1 MAATAVDLA
10 KSLVRVTILVLEMVL
25 SQRAMIARGTTLARE
40 TIQVSET
47 ILARKMI
54 HVSEMILARE
64 TILVHET
71 IHASE
76 MILAR
81 KLIHAPEMALDS
93 RSTFLVRVLS
103 TLACKQSFAPGTLS
117 MEAIIPSSTSQACQM
132 SMFRVK

>member
-10 KSLVRVTILVLEMVL
+10 KSLVRVTILVLEMAL

-40 TIQVSET
+40 TIQVSEM
-47 ILARKMI
+47 ILARK
-54 HVSEMILARE
+54 MILARE